1 MEKEGS
7 MDADSWLWVALIAFL
22 VFCCLPMVLMGRGK
36 KQSNDSDRGEDVR
49 QPSGVADKNTR
60 QE

>member
-1 MEKEGS
+1 

-22 VFCCLPMVLMGRGK
+22 VFCCLPMVLMGRHK
-36 KQSNDSDRGEDVR
+36 KQSNYKERGDDVG
-49 QPSGVADKNTR
+49 QPSGVADKTTR

>member
-1 MEKEGS
+1 

-22 VFCCLPMVLMGRGK
+22 VFCCLPLLFMGRHDNR
-36 KQSNDSDRGEDVR
+36 SDYEDRGEDVG
-49 QPSGVADKNTR
+49 QPSGSLEKTRR